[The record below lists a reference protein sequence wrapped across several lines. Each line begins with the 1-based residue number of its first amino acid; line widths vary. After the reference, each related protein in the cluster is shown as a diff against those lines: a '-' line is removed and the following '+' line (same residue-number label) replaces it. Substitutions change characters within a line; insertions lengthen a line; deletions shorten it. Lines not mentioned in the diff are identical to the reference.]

1 MMVRKYSDLI
11 CCDVTFITC
20 SKLNYVYVILL
31 AISSS
36 VPSLPRAMQM
46 FYQLSVW
53 IQTHLTKRS
62 TASCNTHLVNWLVT
76 KPARTASFHITTHFR
91 FYFVCYDFIY
101 WILVPCCEMDKEA
114 ALNCK
119 LDGGKAL
126 KCLFFSV
133 CDSRYMWC
141 RCQVCM
147 SNHSSRLS

>member
-31 AISSS
+31 AISPVVTKSNANVLSIIS
-36 VPSLPRAMQM
+36 VDTDTS
-46 FYQLSVW
+46 
-53 IQTHLTKRS
+53 HKRS

-119 LDGGKAL
+119 PDGGKAL